1 MQRKQPV
8 QIFLSFKV
16 HWLMQGD
23 DAGLRSLFIFIS
35 AMLYRLTN
43 AFTRLSYQRFLINQT
58 IKYHVVL

>member
-16 HWLMQGD
+16 HLLMQGD

-43 AFTRLSYQRFLINQT
+43 AFTRLSYQRFLIN
-58 IKYHVVL
+58 